1 MIRATR
7 LAIMMSILAVAV
19 RLICIDQ
26 PYLDNWS
33 WRQSDVAAIARNYF
47 QVGFHF
53 AHPQIDWAGDESGYV
68 GTEFPILPFLAAI
81 CYKIVGVHEWVGRVQ
96 ALILFAVSL
105 PFFLL
110 MVRKIFGE
118 TAATWALFFYGF
130 APVGIMA
137 GRCFMPDMPSL
148 ALSIIG
154 LYFFQRWIDESELA
168 TGRVRPIGGPDWRL
182 GSTSFFAS
190 AFFISLSILI
200 KLPSILIGAPLACLA
215 FQHFRSSSFKRSDL
229 WFFAAI
235 ALLPS
240 ALWYGHAY
248 QIASQFY
255 PHHFFG
261 AGGVQI
267 MSAAWYLKIAKEIVT
282 STLTPFVFVLG
293 GLGASITR
301 STARARM
308 FQWWL
313 AAMLLFTVIVGY
325 GNRHQWYQL
334 PLVPIAAAFAGAAC
348 AFIAA
353 KISSRATKIILSIV
367 LIIMFSFSAFVYARK
382 FYQSSALPLRD
393 AGLRLKTVTPAS
405 ALVVAADNGDP
416 TVLYY
421 AERKGWH
428 FLEKNGIYD
437 GEPKDSAQAIADL
450 EELRKR
456 GASYLVL
463 TSNTSWWLDCYVQF
477 GQHVAATSTLV
488 EATCEFKIYQLNP
501 VPK

>member
-1 MIRATR
+1 
-7 LAIMMSILAVAV
+7 
-19 RLICIDQ
+19 
-26 PYLDNWS
+26 
-33 WRQSDVAAIARNYF
+33 
-47 QVGFHF
+47 
-53 AHPQIDWAGDESGYV
+53 
-68 GTEFPILPFLAAI
+68 
-81 CYKIVGVHEWVGRVQ
+81 
-96 ALILFAVSL
+96 
-105 PFFLL
+105 
-110 MVRKIFGE
+110 
-118 TAATWALFFYGF
+118 
-130 APVGIMA
+130 
-137 GRCFMPDMPSL
+137 
-148 ALSIIG
+148 
-154 LYFFQRWIDESELA
+154 
-168 TGRVRPIGGPDWRL
+168 
-182 GSTSFFAS
+182 
-190 AFFISLSILI
+190 
-200 KLPSILIGAPLACLA
+200 
-215 FQHFRSSSFKRSDL
+215 
-229 WFFAAI
+229 
-235 ALLPS
+235 
-240 ALWYGHAY
+240 
-248 QIASQFY
+248 
-255 PHHFFG
+255 
-261 AGGVQI
+261 
-267 MSAAWYLKIAKEIVT
+267 MSAAWYLKISKEIVT
-282 STLTPFVFVLG
+282 STLTPVIFVLG
-293 GLGASITR
+293 CIGILAAR

-488 EATCEFKIYQLNP
+488 EATSEFKIYQVNP